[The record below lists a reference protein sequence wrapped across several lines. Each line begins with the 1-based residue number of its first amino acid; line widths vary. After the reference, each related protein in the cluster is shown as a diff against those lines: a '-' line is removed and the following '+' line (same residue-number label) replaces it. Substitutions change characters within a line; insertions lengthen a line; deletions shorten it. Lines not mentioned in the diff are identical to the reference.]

1 MMIYKMTKIWWM
13 FYQTLTLWCAMSS
26 SKDQMQLLLLI
37 NIFDFSYDDQ
47 PMLNNQDA
55 FEK

>member
-1 MMIYKMTKIWWM
+1 MIYKMTKIWWM

-37 NIFDFSYDDQ
+37 NIFDSSYDDQ